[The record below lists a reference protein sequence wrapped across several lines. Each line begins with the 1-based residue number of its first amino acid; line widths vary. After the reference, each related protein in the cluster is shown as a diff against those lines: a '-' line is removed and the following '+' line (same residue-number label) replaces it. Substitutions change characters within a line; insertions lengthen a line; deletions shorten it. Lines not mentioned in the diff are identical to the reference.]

1 MDELRPGT
9 PARSSDGSVGSEL
22 EGTSSSGARGRGM
35 RRNFATYSIRKSSF
49 VNGIK
54 ALDEESADGEVM
66 LRRAGGSS
74 FSPAMLHP
82 KKTLESCAKDN
93 IAAYQRLT
101 TTLLRNLASDTVKV
115 DIGCLYED
123 LRLDETVGFALRMTA
138 DCNLYPT
145 S

>member
-22 EGTSSSGARGRGM
+22 EGTSSGARGRGM
-35 RRNFATYSIRKSSF
+35 RRNFAIYSIRKGSF
-49 VNGIK
+49 VNGIE
-54 ALDEESADGEVM
+54 AFDEESSSGEVK
-66 LRRAGGSS
+66 LRRGGDSS

-82 KKTLESCAKDN
+82 KKTLESRAKDN
-93 IAAYQRLT
+93 IATYQRLT
-101 TTLLRNLASDTVKV
+101 TTVLRNQSSDTVNV
-115 DIGCLYED
+115 DVGCLYED
-123 LRLDETVGFALRMTA
+123 LRQDETVGLALRMTA